1 MNWISVRAEL
11 EASPDDYSPLHG
23 VFASH
28 GLEATVQHD
37 DPPGMS
43 AYFCEE
49 EDCNERIAALGEALI
64 AFGATRIHVEAVPE
78 EDWSESWKQF
88 FKPREIGTRF
98 VIKPTWE
105 EIEPTERM
113 VIELDPGQ
121 AFGTGEHATT
131 QLCLCMLEEAVE
143 SGDVVIDVGCGSGIL
158 SIAAVKLGAKVHA
171 TEIDAPA
178 AAVAAEN
185 AKRNAAHMEIAVAD
199 QIPESFPQADIVVS
213 NIVSATIIRL
223 CENIGSHVKAG
234 GTWIA
239 SGIIPA
245 NLTDVIAA
253 AETQG
258 FKEAARR
265 EDGGWVSIVFRR

>member
-1 MNWISVRAEL
+1 MNWISVRAEM
-11 EASPDDYSPLHG
+11 PHPTDDSSMLHE
-23 VFASH
+23 VFAQH
-28 GLEATVQHD
+28 GLEATVEHD

-49 EDCNERIAALGEALI
+49 PDSNERLARLGEALLDS
-64 AFGATRIHVEAVPE
+64 GAVKVSAHIVPE

-88 FKPREIGTRF
+88 FKPRPIGSKF
-98 VIKPTWE
+98 MIKPTWE
-105 EIEPTERM
+105 EVGDTGRM

-131 QLCLCMLEEAVE
+131 QLCLAMLEEAVE
-143 SGDVVIDVGCGSGIL
+143 AGDVVIDVGCGSGIL

-178 AAVAAEN
+178 AAVAIEN
-185 AKRNAAHMEIAVAD
+185 AKRNATPMEIAVAES
-199 QIPESFPQADIVVS
+199 IPPTFPPADVVVS
-213 NIVSATIIRL
+213 NIVSATLIRL
-223 CENIGSHVKAG
+223 ADNISAHLKPDGV
-234 GTWIA
+234 WIA

-245 NLTDVIAA
+245 NLPDVIAG
-253 AETQG
+253 AEAQG

-265 EDGGWVSIVFRR
+265 EDGGWVCIVFRR